1 MIYRYRNLDV
11 TNQKVADKER
21 DLIKYNQLKSR
32 KKRLKF
38 ERSTIH
44 EWGLFALEP
53 IVADDMVIEVPSLPP
68 ILLVYL
74 FASLTH

>member
-1 MIYRYRNLDV
+1 M